1 MGFSEDSVM
10 MAREWIDATGKK
22 GGELVEAQKI
32 KLAIAKFRSQLS
44 EDYQTLGRLAYDAA
58 KNGTDIDEVHAA
70 IVLAIDEK
78 LEKVSRLQ
86 EKLAGVKGMKICSE
100 CGFSNPSTAEFCC
113 RCGKKVHSRAY
124 NPSGE
129 NRNEEPPAEEKG
141 DR

>member
-1 MGFSEDSVM
+1 MGFFEDSVI
-10 MAREWIDATGKK
+10 MAREFIDATGKK

-70 IVLAIDEK
+70 IVLSIDEK
-78 LEKVSRLQ
+78 LEKVARLQ

-100 CGFSNPSTAEFCC
+100 CGYSNPSTAGYCC
-113 RCGKKVHSRAY
+113 RCGKKLHSHAY
-124 NPSGE
+124 NPAGE
-129 NRNEEPPAEEKG
+129 NRDTSDLDE
-141 DR
+141 